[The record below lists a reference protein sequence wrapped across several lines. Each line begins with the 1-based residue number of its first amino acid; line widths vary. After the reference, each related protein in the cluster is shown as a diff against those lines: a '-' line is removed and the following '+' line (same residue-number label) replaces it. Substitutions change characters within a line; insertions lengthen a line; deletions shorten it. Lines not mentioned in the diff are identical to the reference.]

1 MTDFQTETG
10 STNLVDP
17 WQSTPIPLNG
27 RLERAG
33 FPPWLTALL
42 VLFVALILF
51 QVVIAPI
58 ATIGLLLGSGTPVDE
73 LLPALATLAT
83 EHTRLLLI
91 ANTIGQVFALAIP
104 TILIAM
110 LHTRRVAPFLRLRG
124 VDVKLLLLS
133 VAALAGFFPVVQWL
147 GEINS
152 TIPVPEFIRE
162 FEKLML
168 EPIER
173 LLKEP
178 GMLGFN
184 IAMIALTPAI
194 CEEILFRGYVQR
206 QVERSMGIVWSI
218 VLTGLVFG
226 AYHLQITKFL
236 PLAALGIFLGYVTWR
251 TGSLIPAMIVHLANN
266 AIAILIGTYAANSE
280 TLTLED
286 LENLSLPWYFVF
298 AGVAIFIG
306 AIYLMN
312 RLANIELAERRLSET
327 DPQAELPGEQDHDE

>member
-1 MTDFQTETG
+1 MTDYHSE
-10 STNLVDP
+10 SAPIHLVDP
-17 WQSTPIPLNG
+17 WRDNPIALGG

-33 FPPWLTALL
+33 FPPWLTAIL
-42 VLFVALILF
+42 VLFLALILF

-58 ATIGLLLGSGTPVDE
+58 ATVGLLLTTGTPIDQ
-73 LLPALATLAT
+73 LLPALASLAT

-104 TILIAM
+104 TLLIAL
-110 LHTRRVAPFLRLRG
+110 LHTRQIASFLRLDR
-124 VDVKLLLLS
+124 VDIRLLLLS
-133 VAALAGFFPVVQWL
+133 VAGLAGLFPVVQWL

-194 CEEILFRGYVQR
+194 CEELLFRGYVQR
-206 QVERSMGIVWSI
+206 QAERSMGATWGIVF
-218 VLTGLVFG
+218 TGLVFG

-236 PLAALGIFLGYVTWR
+236 PLAALGLFLGYLTWR
-251 TGSLIPAMIVHLANN
+251 TGSLIPAIIVHFANN

-280 TLTLED
+280 SITLED
-286 LENLSLPWYFVF
+286 LENLSLPWYFVV
-298 AGVAIFIG
+298 AGVAIFLS
-306 AIYLMN
+306 AVYLMN
-312 RLANIELAERRLSET
+312 RLAHIELAERTQSEI
-327 DPQAELPGEQDHDE
+327 DPQAQPPGMKDHDQ

>member
-1 MTDFQTETG
+1 MTDYHSENG
-10 STNLVDP
+10 STLLVDP
-17 WQSTPIPLNG
+17 WQSAPIELNG

-33 FPPWLTALL
+33 FPPWLTAIL

-58 ATIGLLLGSGTPVDE
+58 ATIGLLLGSGTPVNE

-83 EHTRLLLI
+83 EHTKLLLI

-104 TILIAM
+104 TMLIAL
-110 LHTRRVAPFLRLRG
+110 LHTRQVSPFLRLQG

-133 VAALAGFFPVVQWL
+133 VAGLAGFFPVVQWL

-152 TIPVPEFIRE
+152 TLPVPEFIRE

-206 QVERSMGIVWSI
+206 QAERSMGVTWGIVF
-218 VLTGLVFG
+218 TGLVFG

-236 PLAALGIFLGYVTWR
+236 PLAALGIFLGYLTWR
-251 TGSLIPAMIVHLANN
+251 TGSLIPAMVVHLANN

-280 TLTLED
+280 NISLED
-286 LENLSLPWYFVF
+286 LENLSLPWYFVV
-298 AGVAIFIG
+298 AGMAIFVS
-306 AIYLMN
+306 AVYLMN
-312 RLANIELAERRLSET
+312 RLANLELAERAQSET
-327 DPQAELPGEQDHDE
+327 DPQAELPGAGP